1 MAGFGF
7 VKLGKCLVTN
17 MRDSL
22 CRHTPDNLVLNTKH
36 IKFIEPRVNDSKFGA
51 KITTVF
57 DDVIDVPAPGV
68 ELDGEY
74 LFGNIVHTI
83 ANAGKEGFSSL
94 I

>member
-1 MAGFGF
+1 MFHY
-7 VKLGKCLVTN
+7 
-17 MRDSL
+17 SI
-22 CRHTPDNLVLNTKH
+22 LNTKH
-36 IKFIEPRVNDSKFGA
+36 IKFIEPSVNDPKFGA

-68 ELDGEY
+68 QVDDDY